1 MTTKQHEINKTYLV
15 KVITMSSVLKFYS
28 KSKEGKELSNFWN
41 CDIEIFGRKY
51 ANGEAAFHGS
61 KYLKVSEMYTDDNE
75 RRVILEEYGHHF
87 ETTGLFGDLSA
98 AEIKSRGGKG
108 KKGFKLTPNEL
119 QHWDN
124 CSVDIQFEICQYKF
138 DHYEEV
144 RDVLK
149 KSGQRPLVHIVLR
162 VSREKVAQRKWEG
175 GVDKETGEVYGEN
188 LLGEMWTELRLM
200 M

>member
-1 MTTKQHEINKTYLV
+1 
-15 KVITMSSVLKFYS
+15 MSCVYIKIYS
-28 KSKEGKELSNFWN
+28 LYVYNMFTFFGKKKEGRELSNFYK
-41 CDIEIFGRKY
+41 GRVTVEGRHY
-51 ANGEAAFHGS
+51 SSGEHAFHGS
-61 KYLKVSEMYTDDNE
+61 KYLKVSEMYPDGDE
-75 RRVILEEYGHHF
+75 RRMLLEEYGHHF

-162 VSREKVAQRKWEG
+162 MSREKVAQRKWEG